1 MDIGLVPCAAG
12 NTSLSEWRV
21 GSALYNRMIARAKAA
36 RAQHPANKIA
46 GLVWHQG
53 ESDALKV
60 ESAMMYSQQFV
71 DMVAHV
77 R

>member
-1 MDIGLVPCAAG
+1 
-12 NTSLSEWRV
+12 
-21 GSALYNRMIARAKAA
+21 MIARAKAA

-53 ESDALKV
+53 ESDALNV
-60 ESAMMYSQQFV
+60 ESAMMYSQQFIDV
-71 DMVAHV
+71 VAHV